1 MSKNKNKTDLSR
13 RQSFNEI
20 ENYQIAY
27 KAITFN
33 ISVSK
38 EIRTLINSKFN
49 NFVSDNS
56 KTRICN
62 RCIFTGR
69 SRSVYKKFRISRIL
83 IRQLAAINS
92 IQGIQK
98 VN

>member
-1 MSKNKNKTDLSR
+1 MKNKNKTDLSR
-13 RQSFNEI
+13 RKSFNKV
-20 ENYQIAY
+20 ENYQIAC
-27 KAITFN
+27 KAILFNTFL
-33 ISVSK
+33 SK
-38 EIRTLINSKFN
+38 DIRNLVNLKFN
-49 NFVSDNS
+49 NLFSNNT

-69 SRSVYKKFRISRIL
+69 SHSVYQKFRVSRIL
-83 IRQLAAINS
+83 IRQLAATNS

>member
-13 RQSFNEI
+13 RKSFNEI

-33 ISVSK
+33 ISISK

-49 NFVSDNS
+49 NPISNNS

-69 SRSVYKKFRISRIL
+69 SRSVYQKFRVSRIV
-83 IRQLAAINS
+83 IRQLVALNS